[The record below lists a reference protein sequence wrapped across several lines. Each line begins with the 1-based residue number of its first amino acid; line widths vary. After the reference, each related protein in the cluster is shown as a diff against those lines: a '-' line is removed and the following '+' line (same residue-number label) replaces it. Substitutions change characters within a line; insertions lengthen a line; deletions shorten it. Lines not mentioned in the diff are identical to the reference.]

1 MVKFI
6 AKRLAISVVLLFI
19 VTTLVFA
26 FVHMMPGDPVLTML
40 GVDSNPDPVTVEKIR
55 TELGLDQPILV
66 QYGNYLK
73 GIVKLDLGKSYS
85 EKIPVVQAIASRFPR
100 TLELAFVSLVLA
112 CLAGIPLG
120 IIAAIRRGKLSDLML
135 TTVASVGTSVPVYVL
150 GYLLVVVFALNI
162 FNLPIAKLPAS
173 GFTAF
178 SKDPAMHIQ
187 KIILPA
193 VTLALGVAASIMRTT
208 RSSMLDAM
216 AAESIRPLRAK
227 GLSGGKVI
235 RKHVIRNA
243 MIPVITIIGLQLGNL
258 IGGTVLCE
266 TVFNWPGVASL
277 LVKAINHRDYPLIQ
291 GCVLL
296 ISVVYIFTNM
306 MVDIIYG
313 ILDPR
318 VR

>member
-120 IIAAIRRGKLSDLML
+120 IIAAVRRGKFSDLML

-216 AAESIRPLRAK
+216 AAESIRPLRAI

>member
-120 IIAAIRRGKLSDLML
+120 IIAAVRRGKLSDLML

-150 GYLLVVVFALNI
+150 GVSARGGFLRSIYSI
-162 FNLPIAKLPAS
+162 FPLQSCRPAGS
-173 GFTAF
+173 PHF
-178 SKDPAMHIQ
+178 P
-187 KIILPA
+187 
-193 VTLALGVAASIMRTT
+193 R
-208 RSSMLDAM
+208 
-216 AAESIRPLRAK
+216 IRPCIYRRLSFLPSHWPLVWQHPSCGRRAPQCWTRWRRNPSGHCVQK

-266 TVFNWPGVASL
+266 TVFNWPGSCLPSRKV
-277 LVKAINHRDYPLIQ
+277 INHRDYPLIQ

-296 ISVVYIFTNM
+296 ISVVYILPT
-306 MVDIIYG
+306 
-313 ILDPR
+313 
-318 VR
+318 

>member
-120 IIAAIRRGKLSDLML
+120 IIAAVRRGKLSDLML
-135 TTVASVGTSVPVYVL
+135 TAVASVGTSVP
-150 GYLLVVVFALNI
+150 G
-162 FNLPIAKLPAS
+162 
-173 GFTAF
+173 
-178 SKDPAMHIQ
+178 
-187 KIILPA
+187 
-193 VTLALGVAASIMRTT
+193 
-208 RSSMLDAM
+208 
-216 AAESIRPLRAK
+216 
-227 GLSGGKVI
+227 
-235 RKHVIRNA
+235 
-243 MIPVITIIGLQLGNL
+243 
-258 IGGTVLCE
+258 
-266 TVFNWPGVASL
+266 
-277 LVKAINHRDYPLIQ
+277 
-291 GCVLL
+291 
-296 ISVVYIFTNM
+296 
-306 MVDIIYG
+306 
-313 ILDPR
+313 
-318 VR
+318 

>member
-1 MVKFI
+1 
-6 AKRLAISVVLLFI
+6 
-19 VTTLVFA
+19 
-26 FVHMMPGDPVLTML
+26 
-40 GVDSNPDPVTVEKIR
+40 
-55 TELGLDQPILV
+55 
-66 QYGNYLK
+66 
-73 GIVKLDLGKSYS
+73 
-85 EKIPVVQAIASRFPR
+85 
-100 TLELAFVSLVLA
+100 
-112 CLAGIPLG
+112 
-120 IIAAIRRGKLSDLML
+120 ML

>member
-100 TLELAFVSLVLA
+100 TLELA

-120 IIAAIRRGKLSDLML
+120 IIAAVRRGKLSDLML

>member
-6 AKRLAISVVLLFI
+6 GRRLAVSVLLLFI
-19 VTTLVFA
+19 VTTLVFL

-40 GVDSNPDPVTVEKIR
+40 GVDSNPNPETVERIR
-55 TELGLDQPILV
+55 KELGLDQPLFI
-66 QYGNYLK
+66 QYTEYLK
-73 GIVKLDLGKSYS
+73 GILRLDLGKSYS
-85 EKIPVVQAIASRFPR
+85 EKIPVAEAIASRFPR
-100 TLELAFVSLVLA
+100 TMELAFVSLILA
-112 CLAGIPLG
+112 CLVGIPLG
-120 IIAAIRRGKLSDLML
+120 IIAAVKRGKFTDLFL
-135 TTVASVGTSVPVYVL
+135 TTAASIGTSIPVYVM
-150 GYLLVVVFALNI
+150 GYILVVVFALNL
-162 FNLPIAKLPAS
+162 FELPFPTLPAS

-178 SKDPAMHIQ
+178 SKNPGLHIQ

-193 VTLALGVAASIMRTT
+193 ITLALGVSASIMRTT
-208 RSSMLDAM
+208 RSAMLDAM
-216 AAESIRPLRAK
+216 GAEFVRPLRAK
-227 GLSGGKVI
+227 GLSGGKI
-235 RKHVIRNA
+235 IKKHVIRNA
-243 MIPVITIIGLQLGNL
+243 MIPVVTIIGLQLGNL

-306 MVDIIYG
+306 IVDIIYG